1 MTAPIGYATLQFI
14 PSLAGVSA
22 SVEKQL
28 KGMPGMGRSAG
39 KLLGGGIAQGLK
51 ASESD
56 VKRAMDDYAKLYDKQ
71 KDALGKVATE
81 QAKLNDLQTKGISGG
96 RLVAQKERLEKATRD
111 EARALREAK
120 DAYKE
125 YERAAES
132 AAGAGD
138 KVGGGLLDKIKGL
151 AGQAKS
157 GGTEAASGFVE
168 GFGGPIAALGTK
180 AGPIGLA
187 LAAAAALGVGAGG
200 ILAQQ
205 VMAGVEQ
212 EQQQAN
218 VAAKI
223 GLSPEQM
230 KPIAAASAAAYA
242 NNFGESVAEN
252 MDNARIA
259 IQSGLLDPTSTQA
272 DVQKMVEQL
281 STVSTVMGEEIPA
294 TARAA
299 QQAIRTGLVGDAT
312 GAFDL
317 FTKAQQS
324 GLNVSED
331 FLDTINEYGT
341 QFRKLGLD
349 GPQAIGLISQ
359 AVKGGARDSD
369 VAADAIK
376 EFSIRAIDGSK
387 STVDAYTALGLNA
400 DDMAAKIAQG
410 GPTAQAAFSQVLD
423 AVRSIDDPV
432 KQASVAVGL
441 FGTQSEDLG
450 GALNSLDLSTA
461 VDQLGAVDGAAEQAA
476 DTMGNTT
483 ASSVESAK
491 RAFEQGSASMQQSLA
506 AAFGPSLQQAAG
518 WITDHQDEI
527 AGGFKFVA
535 NGAAEMGGAV
545 VGVAGSIVTGF
556 GYVVSSTGDLVGFML
571 DGFESIVGGAA
582 TIADAVGLD
591 GLAGDLRGAQGQ
603 LGVWSDQFH
612 GWGEG
617 MVELGGDITSAGIKL
632 HDLDLNAQGAGNS
645 AAASSAKVQALGNA
659 IKTIPDNK
667 DTIVTL
673 NDAAAKERAQQLAD
687 IIGRMP
693 GAKNID
699 ITAIVTYKDTNGIII
714 SPDQLRVSQRQQS
727 AAAGAEGPRQGRIT
741 GGMIPGFSTTDDRIG
756 ILPGGGLIGLAGG
769 EGIVN
774 PYATRR
780 LGGKPFID
788 MLNGFADGGIV
799 PGGITVDN
807 LKNFASGIAGRSYV
821 WGGGN
826 GDTFDTDCSGAQST
840 VANYLTGG
848 SGRFATASEAA
859 ALASR
864 GFRNGDPPA
873 GITAYWIGWK
883 NGGPGGGHTAGTII
897 DPIGGNVNVE
907 MGGASGGGA
916 YGGKAAGAAGF
927 PNRAWYPIGSGDDP
941 SKDNFGGASPFAGG
955 SAVASVTGGATS
967 AASSGGVSSSS
978 GSGGGFSLPSS
989 LSGLASFGLSDLGKG
1004 IGTTQSGSDLSLF
1017 GKAADAAVTGQID
1030 SALDFL
1036 GVPGTPGWLKGISQ
1050 FVGGISI
1057 GGGAGGDGAALPD
1070 LATWSGGGAPNPAD
1084 PGNMHGSR
1092 AGQAPG
1098 PTYNIQAR
1106 DTEDAFVKAQRI
1118 EREKAAAK
1126 LSRF

>member
-14 PSLAGVSA
+14 PSLQGVSDGI
-22 SVEKQL
+22 EKQL
-28 KGMPGMGRSAG
+28 KGMPGLGRNAG
-39 KLLGGGIAQGLK
+39 KLLGGGIVTGLK

-56 VKRAMDDYAKLYDKQ
+56 VKRAMDGYAKLYDKAA
-71 KDALGKVATE
+71 DATGKLRAE
-81 QAKLNDLQTKGISGG
+81 EAKLKDLQDRGVSGG
-96 RLVAQKERLEKATRD
+96 RLVAQSERAEKARRD
-111 EARALREAK
+111 EARAVREAR
-120 DAYKE
+120 DSYKE

-132 AAGAGD
+132 AAGSGD
-138 KVGGGLLDKIKGL
+138 NVGGGLLDKIKGL

-187 LAAAAALGVGAGG
+187 LAAAAALGVGAGT

-218 VAAKI
+218 VAAKL
-223 GLSPEQM
+223 GLSAEQM
-230 KPIAAASAAAYA
+230 KPIADASAAAYA
-242 NNFGESVAEN
+242 ANFGESVAGN
-252 MDNARIA
+252 MDAARVA
-259 IQSGLLDPTSTQA
+259 IQSGLLDPSATQA
-272 DVQKMVEQL
+272 DVQAMVQQL
-281 STVSTVMGEEIPA
+281 STVSDVMGEEIPA

-299 QQAIRTGLVGDAT
+299 QQAIRTGLVDNAT
-312 GAFDL
+312 SAFDL
-317 FTKAQQS
+317 FVRAQQS

-349 GPQAIGLISQ
+349 GPEAVGLISQ
-359 AVKGGARDSD
+359 AVKGGARDAD
-369 VAADAIK
+369 VAADALK

-387 STVDAYTALGLNA
+387 ATSTAFTTLGYSTDEVNGLIDKLSNGGEGAHEAFGKILN
-400 DDMAAKIAQG
+400 DVKGIQDPFTK
-410 GPTAQAAFSQVLD
+410 S
-423 AVRSIDDPV
+423 AVS
-432 KQASVAVGL
+432 VGL
-441 FGTQSEDLG
+441 FGTQAEDLG
-450 GALNSLDLSTA
+450 GALNAMDLSTA
-461 VDQLGAVDGAAEQAA
+461 VDQLGAVDGAAADAA
-476 DTMGNTT
+476 NTMGNTT

-506 AAFGPSLQQAAG
+506 AAFGPSLQTAAT
-518 WITDHQDEI
+518 WVTDHQDEI
-527 AGGFKFVA
+527 AGGFKFIA
-535 NGAAEMGGAV
+535 GGATEMGAAV
-545 VGVAGSIVTGF
+545 IGVTGSIVTGF

-571 DGFESIVGGAA
+571 DGFEQIVGGAA

-617 MVELGGDITSAGIKL
+617 MVDLGKDITGAGIAL
-632 HDLDLNAQGAGNS
+632 HDLDLNAAGAGNS
-645 AAASSAKVQALGNA
+645 AAGASAKVQALGNA
-659 IKTIPDNK
+659 INTIPNQK

-673 NDAAAKERAQQLAD
+673 NDAAAKERAQQLAT
-687 IIGRMP
+687 IIGGLP
-693 GAKNID
+693 GAKNIN
-699 ITAIVTYKDTNGIII
+699 IEAVVVYKDTNGIVIP
-714 SPDQLRVSQRQQS
+714 PDQLRAPTRAPAVPGDTYRGPGR
-727 AAAGAEGPRQGRIT
+727 AG
-741 GGMIPGFSTTDDRIG
+741 GGMIPGFSTTDDRLG
-756 ILPGGGLIGLAGG
+756 IIPGKGLIGLAGG
-769 EGIVN
+769 EGIVKAT
-774 PYATRR
+774 ATRK

-788 MLNGFADGGIV
+788 FLNGFADGGVV
-799 PGGITVDN
+799 PGGITIDS
-807 LKNFASGIAGRSYV
+807 LKNFASGIAGQSYV

-826 GDTFDTDCSGAQST
+826 GDTFATDCSGAQST

-864 GFRNGDPPA
+864 GFRTGDPPA
-873 GITAYWIGWK
+873 GITAYWIGWR
-883 NGGPGGGHTAGTII
+883 NGGPGGGHTAGTIV

-916 YGGKAAGAAGF
+916 FGGKAAGAAGF
-927 PNRAWYPIGSGDDP
+927 PNRAWFPVGSGDDP

-955 SAVASVTGGATS
+955 SAVAAVTGGSS
-967 AASSGGVSSSS
+967 AASASTGGTSSSSSSSS
-978 GSGGGFSLPSS
+978 GGMGGNLDLPSS
-989 LSGLASFGLSDLGKG
+989 LDGFGKWGAGKAFSELGKLG
-1004 IGTTQSGSDLSLF
+1004 EAAGTFVD
-1017 GKAADAAVTGQID
+1017 GQVS
-1030 SALDFL
+1030 SALDVF
-1036 GVPGTPGWLKGISQ
+1036 GIPSDPGWLKGIST
-1050 FVGGISI
+1050 FVNGLSI
-1057 GGGAGGDGAALPD
+1057 GGGGAAGGFDGASLPS
-1070 LATWSGGGAPNPAD
+1070 LGGGWSEGGD
-1084 PGNMHGSR
+1084 PGNMHGAR

-1098 PTYNIQAR
+1098 PTYNITAR

-1118 EREKAAAK
+1118 EREKSLTK